1 MAGLAAFFS
10 TIVGWFFSFFRAFM
24 GIQEAAAWAKRA
36 FIVAL
41 GAALVV
47 AVSACFSAV
56 YQAVAGALSGGGGG
70 TPLWQ
75 WFLMGLGMLIPSN
88 AAVLVGCMFT
98 VWLACAV
105 YRLKLEGVRW

>member
-10 TIVGWFFSFFRAFM
+10 TVVGWFFSFFRTWF
-24 GIQEAAAWAKRA
+24 GITEAAAWAKRA
-36 FIVAL
+36 FIVSL
-41 GAALVV
+41 GAAFVV

-56 YQAVAGALSGGGGG
+56 YVAVASALAGGGGG

-88 AAVLVGCMFT
+88 AAVLVGCVFS
-98 VWLACAV
+98 VWIASMV